1 MGHCGRSRGAVAA
14 VAKIALDKARDK
26 WDNSHMS
33 TKRKEIRIRKV
44 ERVSYIRIAA
54 AAAEAELSVPTFC
67 LYAALAVCDTADQ
80 AERGKE
86 PKA

>member
-1 MGHCGRSRGAVAA
+1 
-14 VAKIALDKARDK
+14 
-26 WDNSHMS
+26 
-33 TKRKEIRIRKV
+33 
-44 ERVSYIRIAA
+44 
-54 AAAEAELSVPTFC
+54 VPTFC